1 VILQSSKGVMK
12 KIILLL
18 VVSLCCLWAGIA
30 PAQNKN
36 NPAEEDAILTATE
49 NLFQFMQSRDY
60 ASIWKGI
67 SLKTRGIII
76 NDVQKAVKKA
86 NGIEID
92 KQELEKDFTAGGTLS
107 KSYWDSYLSVFNPD
121 TALQQCTWNMG
132 KIEKNEAEVILQYKK
147 SEKPAVLKIYREN
160 NAWRV
165 GLEESFGS
173 RRLNPF

>member
-1 VILQSSKGVMK
+1 MK
-12 KIILLL
+12 RIILLL

-36 NPAEEDAILTATE
+36 NPAEENEILTATE

-60 ASIWKGI
+60 ASIWSGI

-76 NDVQKAVKKA
+76 KDVQKAEKKA
-86 NGIEID
+86 TGAEID
-92 KQELEKDFTAGGTLS
+92 KQKLESDFQIGGPFA

-121 TALQQCTWNMG
+121 IVLQQCKWEMG
-132 KIEKNEAEVILQYKK
+132 KIEKSEAEVILQYKK
-147 SEKPAVLKIYREN
+147 SEKPSVIKVYREN